1 MRRLGR
7 DRSGVAAVEFA
18 VIAGGFLLLL
28 LGGLQAG
35 LMLSTQNTLQF
46 VASMTARCAALSTC
60 TPASYAVSL
69 ANDLAGTGVVK
80 SSDVTVATGSTCQ
93 TAGGSYSNFTMVT
106 ITSELWSDRAID
118 SVLGMQLKA
127 FACYPSPS

>member
-7 DRSGVAAVEFA
+7 DRRGVAAVEFA
-18 VIAGGFLLLL
+18 AIAGGFLLLL
-28 LGGLQAG
+28 LGGLQVG
-35 LMLSTQNTLQF
+35 LMMSTENTLQF
-46 VASMTARCAALSTC
+46 VASLTARCAALGTC

-93 TAGGSYSNFTMVT
+93 TKSGSYNNFTMVT
-106 ITSELWSDRAID
+106 LTSELWSQKAID
-118 SVLGMQLKA
+118 SVLGLQLTA
-127 FACYPSPS
+127 SACYPSPS